1 MNRKTLNRIIVFM
14 SIALVILISL
24 QTWWIVGS
32 YKIHKQQIT
41 KELDA
46 ALFTS
51 LQKANN
57 ILIDEFKTQ
66 YGHMFNFEHM
76 DKQTAD
82 NLANIA
88 INKMYPEGRYVNYDN
103 LGDICSNELRERRIR
118 SRFQFEIEDLF
129 RGTKKYFP
137 KRANYSPAASSLPA
151 KIGSLGQKRITLT
164 INSIDSYV
172 YGNMKWSLIATIILV
187 LFNAGCLLYMLY
199 TIIRQKQVSEMRNDF
214 VSNMTHE
221 FKTPIATISAANEAI
236 ITFKSMGALDRIDKY
251 VEISKNETKKLD
263 NLVEEILNISLYD
276 KKDFTLKFELVDINA
291 MIKDNIAKF
300 KLKNENFHFDFN
312 AELIEPILVDKFH
325 FQNVITNLI
334 DNAIK
339 YSESLKMIEI
349 TVYKD
354 KGRLVIVVKD
364 YGKGISKEQQKYIF
378 DKFYRAHTGDLHQ
391 VKGFGLGLS
400 YVKKI
405 IEKHKGIISIKSQVG
420 KGSEFFIYLPLN
432 QEIIN

>member
-1 MNRKTLNRIIVFM
+1 
-14 SIALVILISL
+14 
-24 QTWWIVGS
+24 
-32 YKIHKQQIT
+32 
-41 KELDA
+41 
-46 ALFTS
+46 
-51 LQKANN
+51 
-57 ILIDEFKTQ
+57 
-66 YGHMFNFEHM
+66 
-76 DKQTAD
+76 
-82 NLANIA
+82 
-88 INKMYPEGRYVNYDN
+88 
-103 LGDICSNELRERRIR
+103 
-118 SRFQFEIEDLF
+118 
-129 RGTKKYFP
+129 
-137 KRANYSPAASSLPA
+137 
-151 KIGSLGQKRITLT
+151 
-164 INSIDSYV
+164 
-172 YGNMKWSLIATIILV
+172 
-187 LFNAGCLLYMLY
+187 
-199 TIIRQKQVSEMRNDF
+199 MRNDF